1 MDKEINLK
9 NLFTIIRNKIWIILL
24 FITFTTLGGAI
35 YSMYVK
41 TPLYASS
48 ARLIVQANAETMNT
62 LKAMVNEPVI
72 LEKVAA
78 ELNIN
83 RSVGALSGQIS
94 TESVQGSQII
104 RINVVDTDPLLA
116 HKIANTTATVY
127 KKEVANILNFNN
139 VSILPEDPVQK
150 HSMPINV
157 NHTKTIAIAF
167 LIGIV
172 LSIGFIFLLDSLD
185 ETIKTERRIEQ
196 LLDIPV
202 LGGIS
207 KMSKKNK
214 KDKYSEKNTLSLKEE
229 TEWVT
234 KIDEKQIKLKEK
246 V

>member
-9 NLFTIIRNKIWIILL
+9 NIFTIIRKRIWILLL
-24 FITFTTLGGAI
+24 FTTFTTLGGAI
-35 YSMYVK
+35 YSIYVK

-48 ARLIVQANAETMNT
+48 ARVIVQANAETMNT
-62 LKAMVNEPVI
+62 LKAMVNEPVV

-94 TESVQGSQII
+94 TESIQGSQII

-139 VSILPEDPVQK
+139 VSILPEDPVQR

-167 LIGIV
+167 LVGMV

-207 KMSKKNK
+207 KMNKKNK
-214 KDKYSEKNTLSLKEE
+214 KDRYSEKNTLPLREE
-229 TEWVT
+229 TEWIT
-234 KIDEKQIKLKEK
+234 KVDEKQIKLKEK

>member
-9 NLFTIIRNKIWIILL
+9 NLFTIIQKKIWIILL
-24 FITFTTLGGAI
+24 FTTFTTLGGAI

-157 NHTKTIAIAF
+157 NHTKTIAITF
-167 LIGIV
+167 LIGMV

-234 KIDEKQIKLKEK
+234 KIDEKQIKLKKK

>member
-9 NLFTIIRNKIWIILL
+9 NLFTIIRKKIWIILL
-24 FITFTTLGGAI
+24 FTTFTTLGGAI

-157 NHTKTIAIAF
+157 NHTKTIAITF
-167 LIGIV
+167 LIGMV

>member
-9 NLFTIIRNKIWIILL
+9 NLFTIIRKKIWIILL
-24 FITFTTLGGAI
+24 FTTFTTLGGAI

-83 RSVGALSGQIS
+83 RSAGALSGQIS
-94 TESVQGSQII
+94 AESVQGSQIMK
-104 RINVVDTDPLLA
+104 INVVDMDPVLA
-116 HKIANTTATVY
+116 HKIANTTAAVY
-127 KKEVANILNFNN
+127 KKEVATILNFNN

-157 NHTKTIAIAF
+157 NHSKTIAIAF
-167 LIGIV
+167 LIGMV

-214 KDKYSEKNTLSLKEE
+214 KDKYSEKNRLSLKEE

>member
-9 NLFTIIRNKIWIILL
+9 NIFTIIRKKIWILLL
-24 FITFTTLGGAI
+24 FTTFTSLGGAI
-35 YSMYVK
+35 YSIYVK

-48 ARLIVQANAETMNT
+48 ARVIVQANAETMNT
-62 LKAMVNEPVI
+62 LKAMVNEPVV

-139 VSILPEDPVQK
+139 VSILPEDPVQR

-167 LIGIV
+167 LVGMV

-207 KMSKKNK
+207 KMNKKNK
-214 KDKYSEKNTLSLKEE
+214 KDRYSEKNTLPLREE
-229 TEWVT
+229 AEWIT
-234 KIDEKQIKLKEK
+234 KVDEKQIKLKEK

>member
-9 NLFTIIRNKIWIILL
+9 NLFTIIRKKIWIILL
-24 FITFTTLGGAI
+24 FTTFTTLGGAI

-157 NHTKTIAIAF
+157 NHTKTIAITF
-167 LIGIV
+167 LIGMV

-207 KMSKKNK
+207 KMSKKNA
-214 KDKYSEKNTLSLKEE
+214 KDKFSKRIRYYWGRERSGLQK
-229 TEWVT
+229 
-234 KIDEKQIKLKEK
+234 
-246 V
+246 

>member
-9 NLFTIIRNKIWIILL
+9 NIFTIIRKRIWILLL
-24 FITFTTLGGAI
+24 FTTFTTLGGAI
-35 YSMYVK
+35 YSIYVK

-48 ARLIVQANAETMNT
+48 ARVIVQANAETMNT
-62 LKAMVNEPVI
+62 LKAMVNEPVV

-139 VSILPEDPVQK
+139 VSILPEDPVQR

-167 LIGIV
+167 LVGMV

-207 KMSKKNK
+207 KMNKKNK
-214 KDKYSEKNTLSLKEE
+214 KDRYSEKNTLPLREE
-229 TEWVT
+229 TEWIT
-234 KIDEKQIKLKEK
+234 KVDEKQIKLKEK

>member
-9 NLFTIIRNKIWIILL
+9 NLFTIIRKKIWIILL
-24 FITFTTLGGAI
+24 FTTFTTLGGAI

-72 LEKVAA
+72 LEKVAV

-157 NHTKTIAIAF
+157 NHTKTIAITF
-167 LIGIV
+167 LIGMV

>member
-9 NLFTIIRNKIWIILL
+9 NLFTIIRKRIWILLL
-24 FITFTTLGGAI
+24 FTTFTTLGGAI
-35 YSMYVK
+35 YSIYVK

-48 ARLIVQANAETMNT
+48 ARVIVQANTETMNT

-83 RSVGALSGQIS
+83 KSVGALSGQIS
-94 TESVQGSQII
+94 TESVQGSQIM
-104 RINVVDTDPLLA
+104 RINVVDMDPVLA
-116 HKIANTTATVY
+116 HKIANTTAAVY
-127 KKEVANILNFNN
+127 KREVANILNFNN

-150 HSMPINV
+150 YSMPINI
-157 NHTKTIAIAF
+157 NHFKTILIAF
-167 LIGIV
+167 SIGMV

-185 ETIKTERRIEQ
+185 ERIKSERRIEQ
-196 LLDIPV
+196 LLDVPV

-207 KMSKKNK
+207 KTNRKNV
-214 KDKYSEKNTLSLKEE
+214 KDKFSEKNTVVLGEG
-229 TEWVT
+229 TEWLT

>member
-9 NLFTIIRNKIWIILL
+9 NLFTIIRKKIWIILL
-24 FITFTTLGGAI
+24 FTTFTTLGGAI

-83 RSVGALSGQIS
+83 RSAGALSGQIS
-94 TESVQGSQII
+94 AESVQGSQIMK
-104 RINVVDTDPLLA
+104 INVVDMDPVLA
-116 HKIANTTATVY
+116 HKIANTTAAVY
-127 KKEVANILNFNN
+127 KKEVATILNFNN
-139 VSILPEDPVQK
+139 VSILPEVPVQK

-157 NHTKTIAIAF
+157 NHSKTIAIAF
-167 LIGIV
+167 LIGMV

>member
-9 NLFTIIRNKIWIILL
+9 NLFTIIRKKIWIILL
-24 FITFTTLGGAI
+24 FTTFTTLGGAI

-83 RSVGALSGQIS
+83 RSAGALSGQIS
-94 TESVQGSQII
+94 AESVQGSQIMK
-104 RINVVDTDPLLA
+104 INVVDMDPVLA
-116 HKIANTTATVY
+116 HKIANTTAAVY
-127 KKEVANILNFNN
+127 KKEVATILNFNN

-157 NHTKTIAIAF
+157 NHSKTIAIAF
-167 LIGIV
+167 LIGMV

>member
-1 MDKEINLK
+1 MNKEINLK
-9 NLFTIIRNKIWIILL
+9 NLFNVIWKRVWILL
-24 FITFTTLGGAI
+24 LFTTLTTVGGAM
-35 YSMYVK
+35 YSMYMK

-48 ARLIVQANAETMNT
+48 ARVIVQANAETMNT

-83 RSVGALSGQIS
+83 RSAGALSGQIS
-94 TESVQGSQII
+94 AESVQGSQIMK
-104 RINVVDTDPLLA
+104 INVVDTDPVLA
-116 HKIANTTATVY
+116 HKIANTTAVVY
-127 KKEVANILNFNN
+127 KQEVANILNFNN

-150 HSMPINV
+150 YSMPINID
-157 NHTKTIAIAF
+157 HFKTILIAF
-167 LIGIV
+167 TLGMV

-185 ETIKTERRIEQ
+185 ERIKSERRIEQ

-207 KMSKKNK
+207 KMNKKNT
-214 KDKYSEKNTLSLKEE
+214 KDKFSEKNKVLLGEG
-229 TEWVT
+229 TEWHT
-234 KIDEKQIKLKEK
+234 KIDEKQMKLKEK

>member
-9 NLFTIIRNKIWIILL
+9 NLFTIIRKKIWIILL
-24 FITFTTLGGAI
+24 FTTFTTLGGAI

-167 LIGIV
+167 LIGMV

>member
-9 NLFTIIRNKIWIILL
+9 NLFTIIRKKIWIILL
-24 FITFTTLGGAI
+24 FTTFTTLGGAI

-167 LIGIV
+167 LIGMV

-234 KIDEKQIKLKEK
+234 KIDEKQINLKEK

>member
-9 NLFTIIRNKIWIILL
+9 NLFTIIRKKIWIILL
-24 FITFTTLGGAI
+24 FTTFTTLGGAI

-150 HSMPINV
+150 HSIPINV
-157 NHTKTIAIAF
+157 NHTKTIAITF
-167 LIGIV
+167 LIGMV

>member
-9 NLFTIIRNKIWIILL
+9 NLFTIIRKRIWILL
-24 FITFTTLGGAI
+24 LFTTLTTVAGAMYSI
-35 YSMYVK
+35 YLK

-48 ARLIVQANAETMNT
+48 ARVIIQANAETMNT
-62 LKAMVNEPVI
+62 LKAMVNEPVV
-72 LEKVAA
+72 LEKVVA

-83 RSVGALSGQIS
+83 RSASALSGQIS
-94 TESVQGSQII
+94 TESVQGSQIM
-104 RINVVDTDPLLA
+104 RINVVDTDPVLA
-116 HKIANTTATVY
+116 HKIANTTASVY

-139 VSILPEDPVQK
+139 VSILPDDPVK
-150 HSMPINV
+150 KYSMPINV
-157 NHTKTIAIAF
+157 NHFKTILIAF
-167 LIGIV
+167 FIGMV

-207 KMSKKNK
+207 KMNKKNK
-214 KDKYSEKNTLSLKEE
+214 KDKYGEKNTVLLREE
-229 TEWVT
+229 TEWST

>member
-9 NLFTIIRNKIWIILL
+9 NIFTIIRKRIWILLL
-24 FITFTTLGGAI
+24 FTTFTTLGGAI
-35 YSMYVK
+35 YSIYVK

-48 ARLIVQANAETMNT
+48 ARVIVQANAETMNT
-62 LKAMVNEPVI
+62 LKAMVNEPVV

-167 LIGIV
+167 LVGMV

-207 KMSKKNK
+207 KMNKKNK
-214 KDKYSEKNTLSLKEE
+214 KDRYSEKNTLPLREE
-229 TEWVT
+229 AEWIT
-234 KIDEKQIKLKEK
+234 KVDEKQIKLKEK

>member
-9 NLFTIIRNKIWIILL
+9 NLFTIIRKRIWIILL
-24 FITFTTLGGAI
+24 FTTLTTVAGAMYTI
-35 YSMYVK
+35 YVK

-48 ARLIVQANAETMNT
+48 ARVIVQANAETMNT

-83 RSVGALSGQIS
+83 RSAGALSGQIS
-94 TESVQGSQII
+94 TESVQGSQIM
-104 RINVVDTDPLLA
+104 RINVVDIDPVLA
-116 HKIANTTATVY
+116 HKIANTTAAVY

-150 HSMPINV
+150 NSMPINI
-157 NHTKTIAIAF
+157 NHFKTILLAF
-167 LIGIV
+167 SIGMV

-185 ETIKTERRIEQ
+185 ERIKSERRIEQ
-196 LLDIPV
+196 LLDVPV

-207 KMSKKNK
+207 KMNRKNVKDKFSKKNTVLLG
-214 KDKYSEKNTLSLKEE
+214 EG
-229 TEWVT
+229 TEWLT

>member
-9 NLFTIIRNKIWIILL
+9 NLFTIIRKKIWIILL
-24 FITFTTLGGAI
+24 FTTFTTLGGAI

-157 NHTKTIAIAF
+157 NHTKTIAITF
-167 LIGIV
+167 LIGMV

-234 KIDEKQIKLKEK
+234 KIDEKQIKLKKK

>member
-1 MDKEINLK
+1 MDKEMNLK
-9 NLFTIIRNKIWIILL
+9 NLFTIIRKKIWIILL
-24 FITFTTLGGAI
+24 FTTFTTLGGAI

-167 LIGIV
+167 LIGMV

-234 KIDEKQIKLKEK
+234 KIDEKQINLKEK

>member
-9 NLFTIIRNKIWIILL
+9 NLFTIIRKRIWILL
-24 FITFTTLGGAI
+24 LFTTLTTFGGAI
-35 YSMYVK
+35 YSIYVK

-48 ARLIVQANAETMNT
+48 ARLIVQANAETMTT

-116 HKIANTTATVY
+116 HKIANTTAAVY

-150 HSMPINV
+150 HSIPINV
-157 NHTKTIAIAF
+157 NHSKTITIAF
-167 LIGIV
+167 LIGMV

-207 KMSKKNK
+207 KMNKKNK
-214 KDKYSEKNTLSLKEE
+214 KDKYSEKNTLSLREE
-229 TEWVT
+229 AEWIT
-234 KIDEKQIKLKEK
+234 KVDEKQINLKEK

>member
-1 MDKEINLK
+1 MNKEINLK
-9 NLFTIIRNKIWIILL
+9 NLFTVIWKRVWILL
-24 FITFTTLGGAI
+24 LFTTLTTVGGVM
-35 YSMYVK
+35 YSMYMK

-48 ARLIVQANAETMNT
+48 ARVIVQANAETMNT

-78 ELNIN
+78 ELNIS
-83 RSVGALSGQIS
+83 RSAGALSGQIS
-94 TESVQGSQII
+94 TESVQGSQIM
-104 RINVVDTDPLLA
+104 RINVVDIDPVLA
-116 HKIANTTATVY
+116 HKIANTTAAVY

-150 HSMPINV
+150 NSMPINI
-157 NHTKTIAIAF
+157 NHFKTILIAF
-167 LIGIV
+167 SIGMV

-185 ETIKTERRIEQ
+185 ERIKSERRIEQ
-196 LLDIPV
+196 LLDVPV

-207 KMSKKNK
+207 KTNRKNV
-214 KDKYSEKNTLSLKEE
+214 KDKFSEKNTAVLGEG
-229 TEWVT
+229 TEWQT

>member
-9 NLFTIIRNKIWIILL
+9 NIFTIIRKRIWILLL
-24 FITFTTLGGAI
+24 FTTFTTLGGAI
-35 YSMYVK
+35 YSIYVK

-48 ARLIVQANAETMNT
+48 ARVIVQANAETMNT
-62 LKAMVNEPVI
+62 LKAMVNEPVV

-104 RINVVDTDPLLA
+104 KINVVDTDPLLA

-139 VSILPEDPVQK
+139 VNILPEDSVQK

-167 LIGIV
+167 LVGMV

-207 KMSKKNK
+207 KMNKKNK
-214 KDKYSEKNTLSLKEE
+214 KDKYSEKNTLPLREE
-229 TEWVT
+229 AEWIT
-234 KIDEKQIKLKEK
+234 KVDEKQIKLKEK

>member
-9 NLFTIIRNKIWIILL
+9 NLFTIIRKKIWIILL
-24 FITFTTLGGAI
+24 FTTFTTLGGAI

-167 LIGIV
+167 LIGMV

-229 TEWVT
+229 TEWIT
-234 KIDEKQIKLKEK
+234 KIDEKQINLKEK

>member
-9 NLFTIIRNKIWIILL
+9 HLFTIIRKRIWIILL
-24 FITFTTLGGAI
+24 FTTLTTVSGAM
-35 YSMYVK
+35 YSIYVK

-48 ARLIVQANAETMNT
+48 ARVIVQANAETMNT

-83 RSVGALSGQIS
+83 RSAGALSGQIS
-94 TESVQGSQII
+94 TESVQGSQIM
-104 RINVVDTDPLLA
+104 RINVVDIDPVLA
-116 HKIANTTATVY
+116 HKIANTTAAVY

-150 HSMPINV
+150 NYMPINI
-157 NHTKTIAIAF
+157 NHFKTILIAF
-167 LIGIV
+167 SIGMV

-185 ETIKTERRIEQ
+185 ERIKSERRIEQ
-196 LLDIPV
+196 LLDVPV

-207 KMSKKNK
+207 KMNRKNVKDKFSKKNTVLLG
-214 KDKYSEKNTLSLKEE
+214 EG
-229 TEWVT
+229 TEWLT

>member
-1 MDKEINLK
+1 MNKEINLK
-9 NLFTIIRNKIWIILL
+9 NLFNVIWKRLWILL
-24 FITFTTLGGAI
+24 LFTTLTTVGGAM
-35 YSMYVK
+35 YSMYIK

-48 ARLIVQANAETMNT
+48 ARVIVQANAETMNT

-83 RSVGALSGQIS
+83 RSAGALSGQIS
-94 TESVQGSQII
+94 TESVQGSQIM
-104 RINVVDTDPLLA
+104 RINVVDMDPVLA

-127 KKEVANILNFNN
+127 KQEVANILNFNN

-150 HSMPINV
+150 KSMPINI
-157 NHTKTIAIAF
+157 NHFKTILIAF
-167 LIGIV
+167 TLGMV

-185 ETIKTERRIEQ
+185 ERIKSERRIEQ
-196 LLDIPV
+196 LLDVPV

-207 KMSKKNK
+207 KVNKKNT
-214 KDKYSEKNTLSLKEE
+214 KDQYNDKNTVLLGEG
-229 TEWVT
+229 TEWHS
-234 KIDEKQIKLKEK
+234 KIEEKQIELKEK

>member
-1 MDKEINLK
+1 MNKEINLK
-9 NLFTIIRNKIWIILL
+9 NLFNVIWKRLWILL
-24 FITFTTLGGAI
+24 LFTTLTTVGGAM
-35 YSMYVK
+35 YSMYIK

-48 ARLIVQANAETMNT
+48 ARVIVQANAETMNT

-83 RSVGALSGQIS
+83 RSAGALSGQIS
-94 TESVQGSQII
+94 TESVQGSQIM
-104 RINVVDTDPLLA
+104 RINVVDMDPVLA

-127 KKEVANILNFNN
+127 KQEVANILNFNN

-150 HSMPINV
+150 NSMPINI
-157 NHTKTIAIAF
+157 NHFKTILIAF
-167 LIGIV
+167 TLGMV

-185 ETIKTERRIEQ
+185 ERIKSERRIEQ
-196 LLDIPV
+196 LLDVPV

-207 KMSKKNK
+207 KVNKKNT
-214 KDKYSEKNTLSLKEE
+214 KDQYNDKNTVLLGEG
-229 TEWVT
+229 TEWHS
-234 KIDEKQIKLKEK
+234 KIEEKQIELKEK

>member
-1 MDKEINLK
+1 MNKEINLK
-9 NLFTIIRNKIWIILL
+9 NLFTLMRKRVWILL
-24 FITFTTLGGAI
+24 LFTTLTTVGGVL
-35 YSMYVK
+35 YSMYMK

-48 ARLIVQANAETMNT
+48 ARVIVQANAETMNT

-83 RSVGALSGQIS
+83 RSAGALSGQIS
-94 TESVQGSQII
+94 TESVQGSQIM
-104 RINVVDTDPLLA
+104 RINVVDIDPVLA

-139 VSILPEDPVQK
+139 VSILPEDSFQK
-150 HSMPINV
+150 NYMPINV
-157 NHTKTIAIAF
+157 NHSKTILIAF
-167 LIGIV
+167 SIGMV
-172 LSIGFIFLLDSLD
+172 FSIGFIFLLDSLD
-185 ETIKTERRIEQ
+185 ERIQSERRIEQ
-196 LLDIPV
+196 LLDVPV

-207 KMSKKNK
+207 KMNRKNVKDKFIEKNK
-214 KDKYSEKNTLSLKEE
+214 ALLGEG
-229 TEWVT
+229 TEWLT